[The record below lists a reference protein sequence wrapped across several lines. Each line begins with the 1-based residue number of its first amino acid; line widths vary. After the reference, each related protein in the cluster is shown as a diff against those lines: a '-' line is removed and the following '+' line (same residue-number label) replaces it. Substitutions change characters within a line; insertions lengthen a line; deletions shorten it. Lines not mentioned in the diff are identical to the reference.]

1 MSPSI
6 RLGAIFWLLTAEFF
20 LAQAI
25 AQSAL
30 PGFSLA
36 TQDISLLG
44 VTACGPE
51 ASASGYACSPLH
63 LAFNA
68 GIFLNGMLVVLG
80 LWFTRTIWPQG
91 GLTTAALWLLALGGD
106 GSMLVGLFPLDQ
118 NLGLHMLGAAL
129 ALGVACLGFL
139 ALARVL
145 WPTRRALALYTLAT
159 GAITLLAFLLYV
171 AGVDFGLGKGTLER
185 IAAWPHTVWYMVMG
199 FLVLRGF
206 FDARMASKS

>member
-1 MSPSI
+1 MSSSI

-20 LAQAI
+20 LAQII
-25 AQSAL
+25 AQTAL

-44 VTACGPE
+44 VTACGAD

-63 LAFNA
+63 LVFNA
-68 GIFLNGMLVVLG
+68 GIFINGMLVVVG
-80 LWFTRTIWPQG
+80 LWLTRTMWPQG
-91 GLTTAALWLLALGGD
+91 RLTTAALWLLALGGD

-118 NLGLHMLGAAL
+118 NLGLHMFGAAL

-139 ALARVL
+139 VLARVL
-145 WPTRRALALYTLAT
+145 WPTHRSLAIYTVAT
-159 GAITLLAFLLYV
+159 GSITLLAFLLYV

-185 IAAWPHTVWYMVMG
+185 IAAWPHTIWYMTMG
-199 FLVLRGF
+199 VLILLGRL
-206 FDARMASKS
+206 KSTQPV